1 MPIHPEEYRL
11 EMFVREA
18 GRGWQCVRGAGGR
31 GGSSVRKGR
40 GMSLGCTHVETDN
53 KKSNLVR
60 VFPLNEAADSFVR
73 ECVPVHVQV

>member
-1 MPIHPEEYRL
+1 M
-11 EMFVREA
+11 
-18 GRGWQCVRGAGGR
+18 
-31 GGSSVRKGR
+31 RKGR